1 MVSDNERYHLE
12 NVRQL
17 AVKGCNKIRVKKQI
31 LEQNE
36 LVKRQQQR
44 AINKIERLLDNSGIE
59 IYDYDIFND
68 DDGDFRINLED
79 DCPDILTQLIDK
91 RYSN

>member
-1 MVSDNERYHLE
+1 MVSDKQQYNFE
-12 NVRQL
+12 NTRQL

-31 LEQNE
+31 LEQIE

-44 AINKIERLLDNSGIE
+44 AISKIERLLDNSGIE

>member
-1 MVSDNERYHLE
+1 MVSDKQQYNFE
-12 NVRQL
+12 NTRQL
-17 AVKGCNKIRVKKQI
+17 AVKGCNKIRVKRQI
-31 LEQNE
+31 IEQIE

-44 AINKIERLLDNSGIE
+44 AISKIERLLDNSGIE